1 MNNLKLKINK
11 NNFLFV
17 LIGFSF
23 AVLIIVVIIASN
35 FLNSEQLDYNAV
47 NPQFATP
54 TPTPPEK
61 DDYVP
66 ANTPTPEP
74 TPTPEVPSFGGLFI
88 AELSNKLEI
97 KPKNIKLV
105 SYEDTIF
112 NDSSLGC
119 PEPGKFYAQVI
130 TPGWKIM
137 FEVDGN
143 IYEYHSN
150 IDGSNYIDCTSLNKL
165 ETVNVLESFNL
176 FNPENVDIFR
186 LNNGQFL
193 PLIELN
199 EDEIK
204 IFVESLNSPIKII
217 EKENCNFLYKITFI
231 FNDRNINLFSICEDG
246 KKYGE
251 FEISENKAFELPDIF
266 MNLIGKY
273 SSSLS
278 FPGKPSLD

>member
-1 MNNLKLKINK
+1 MSFLKSKINK
-11 NNFLFV
+11 NNFYIF
-17 LIGFSF
+17 IGISL
-23 AVLIIVVIIASN
+23 AVLIIVVILANN
-35 FLNSEQLDYNAV
+35 FLNSEPVDYYAV

-66 ANTPTPEP
+66 ANTPTPVP
-74 TPTPEVPSFGGLFI
+74 TPTPEVPGFGGLFM
-88 AELSNKLEI
+88 AELSNKLGI
-97 KPKNIKLV
+97 KSSKINLI
-105 SYEDTIF
+105 SYEDALF

-119 PEPGKFYAQVI
+119 PEPGKFYSQVL

-137 FEVDGN
+137 FEADGN
-143 IYEYHSN
+143 IYEYRSN
-150 IDGSNYIDCTSLNKL
+150 IDGSNYIDCTSLNDL
-165 ETVNVLESFNL
+165 ETINVIQSFNL
-176 FNPENVDIFR
+176 YNTENVEIFR
-186 LNNGQFL
+186 LNNEQFL

-204 IFVESLNSPIKII
+204 TFIESLDEPIKII
-217 EKENCNFLYKITFI
+217 EKENCNFLYKISFV
-231 FNDRNINLFSICEDG
+231 FNEKTHNLFSICEDG

-251 FEISENKAFELPDIF
+251 FEISDDKAYEMPDVF

>member
-11 NNFLFV
+11 NNFLYL

-35 FLNSEQLDYNAV
+35 FLNSEQVDYNAV

-54 TPTPPEK
+54 TPTPTEK

-66 ANTPTPEP
+66 ANTPTPIP
-74 TPTPEVPSFGGLFI
+74 TPTPEVPGFGGLFI
-88 AELSNKLEI
+88 AELSNKLGI

-137 FEVDGN
+137 FEADGS

-150 IDGSNYIDCTSLNKL
+150 IDGSYYIDCTSLNNL
-165 ETVNVLESFNL
+165 ETVNVIESFKL
-176 FNPENVDIFR
+176 YNPENVNIFR
-186 LNNGQFL
+186 LNNGQYL
-193 PLIELN
+193 PLIELK

-204 IFVESLNSPIKII
+204 TFVESLNSPIKII

-231 FNDRNINLFSICEDG
+231 FNDRNINLYSICEDG

-251 FEISENKAFELPDIF
+251 FEISEDQAYEMPDLF

>member
-1 MNNLKLKINK
+1 MNRLKLKINK
-11 NNFLFV
+11 NNFLYIF
-17 LIGFSF
+17 IGISVAF
-23 AVLIIVVIIASN
+23 LIIIVILTSN
-35 FLNSEQLDYNAV
+35 YFSSEPADYNAF

-54 TPTPPEK
+54 TPTSPQK

-74 TPTPEVPSFGGLFI
+74 TPTPEVPGFSGLFM
-88 AELSNKLEI
+88 AEISNKI
-97 KPKNIKLV
+97 GVKPSNVRLI

-119 PEPGKFYAQVI
+119 PEPGKLYAQVI
-130 TPGWKIM
+130 TPGWKIV
-137 FEVDGN
+137 FNANGN

-150 IDGSNYIDCTSLNKL
+150 IDGSYYIDCTSLKDL
-165 ETVNVLESFNL
+165 ETENILESFNL
-176 FNPENVDIFR
+176 NDSESIDIYR
-186 LNNGQFL
+186 LKNGQFF

-199 EDEIK
+199 GDERK
-204 IFVESLNSPIKII
+204 TFLNSLDNPIKII
-217 EKENCNFLYKITFI
+217 EKENCNFLYKISFV
-231 FNDRNINLFSICEDG
+231 FNDRSIDLFSICEDG

-251 FEISENKAFELPDIF
+251 FKDSEKKAFELPDIF

-278 FPGKPSLD
+278 FPGKPSLN